1 VTWAAFQQRARQR
14 WRAIAVALA
23 AFAVVFVLRL
33 IDKSANDGLTLLY
46 VVPIAI
52 VAAEFGV
59 AGGLV
64 AAVVSCGLVGAWV
77 AIEDAHL
84 SVIGF
89 LVRATAFITVGAAL
103 GAVADRLRRAL
114 RERHELL
121 DEVRDQALHFDI
133 SRDML
138 ARATFEGYFDRVNDR
153 WTEVLGWSRE
163 ELTTRPY
170 TDFVHPDDV
179 GSTDEETAALAEGG
193 VTIEFVNRYR
203 TKDGRWRWLEWNAV
217 SVPERGRVYGAARDI
232 TERRVAENE
241 SRRLASIVE
250 FSNDPIITVSLDA
263 RITSWNPA
271 AERMSGFS
279 AEEAIGQ
286 PVSIIA
292 PPGEPDNVP
301 ELLERIKQGEEV
313 AHFEVRRTGKEGQ
326 EADLLVSISPVLNL
340 DGEIEGAS
348 MIARDITAQRAAEA
362 EIERAKQEFFGSVSH
377 ELRTPLTSIIA
388 YTELLRD
395 FDSDN
400 LSEEGRKALEVIDRN
415 AQRELRLV
423 GDMLLV
429 TRIQEGGFSLQL
441 ESVDL
446 ALVVEDSI
454 DAARRPAE
462 SAGLDLRA
470 EIEAEDLPE
479 LTGDPHRLGQAID
492 NLLSNAIKFTQSGG
506 WVAVR
511 LRRRGDT
518 AIIDV
523 EDSGLGI
530 PKEEQE
536 RLFDRL
542 YRASSA
548 LQHQIQGVG
557 IGLSIVK
564 AIAEA
569 HGGSVRVESEERKGT
584 IFTLE
589 IPLTGTDGEGAKAEA
604 TEEAL

>member
-1 VTWAAFQQRARQR
+1 MRPR
-14 WRAIAVALA
+14 WQAIAAAVA

-33 IDKSANDGLTLLY
+33 IDHNSDDGVTLLY

-52 VAAEFGV
+52 LAIELGAV
-59 AGGLV
+59 GGFLG
-64 AAVVSCGLVGAWV
+64 AVVACGLLGIWV
-77 AIEDAHL
+77 AVDDTHL
-84 SVIGF
+84 TVIGF
-89 LVRATAFITVGAAL
+89 LTRAIVFFTVGLAL
-103 GAVADRLRRAL
+103 GAAVDRLGSAL
-114 RERHELL
+114 REREALL
-121 DEVRDQALHFDI
+121 DEVTDRAQHFEI
-133 SRDML
+133 SRDL
-138 ARATFEGYFDRVNDR
+138 QARSTFEGYFDRVNDR

-170 TDFVHPDDV
+170 TDFVHPDDI
-179 GSTDEETAALAEGG
+179 GSTDEETSALAEGG
-193 VTIEFVNRYR
+193 VTVEFVNRYR
-203 TKDGRWRWLEWNAV
+203 TKGGGWRWLEWNAV
-217 SVPERGRVYGAARDI
+217 SVPERKRVYGAARDV
-232 TERRVAENE
+232 TERRVAENAR
-241 SRRLASIVE
+241 RRLSSIVE
-250 FSNDPIITVSLDA
+250 FSNDAIITVSLDA
-263 RITSWNPA
+263 RITTWNPA
-271 AERMSGFS
+271 AERMSGYS

-292 PPGEPDNVP
+292 PPGEPDAVP
-301 ELLERIKQGEEV
+301 ELLERIKAGEEI
-313 AHFEVRRTGKEGQ
+313 AHFEVRRMGKNGQ
-326 EADLLVSISPVLNL
+326 VADLLVSISPVLNL
-340 DGEIEGAS
+340 DGEIDGAS
-348 MIARDITAQRAAEA
+348 MIARDVTEQRRAEA

-395 FDSDN
+395 FDAEN
-400 LSEEGRKALEVIDRN
+400 LSEEGQKALEVIDRN

-446 ALVVEDSI
+446 ALVIEDAI

-462 SAGLDLRA
+462 SAGLELRSR
-470 EIEAEDLPE
+470 IDAEDVPD
-479 LTGDPHRLGQAID
+479 LTGDPHRLGQAVD
-492 NLLSNAIKFTQSGG
+492 NLLSNAIKFTPSGG
-506 WVAVR
+506 WIEVR
-511 LRRRGDT
+511 LHRRGDT

-523 EDSGLGI
+523 EDAGLGI
-530 PKEEQE
+530 PEDEQK

-569 HGGSVRVESEERKGT
+569 HGGSVRVRSEEGKGT
-584 IFTLE
+584 TFTLE
-589 IPLTGTDGEGAKAEA
+589 IPLTTDGIEGDKTEA